1 MGARLF
7 DWRDL
12 AVLQRYRDESVFL
25 DSELLLTRGQLLVP
39 GVLISYLA
47 PTMGIFTCVA
57 GESHQDGTYLMG
69 QFIHL
74 PGNAISHLTFLA
86 PNRSLD
92 SRIVCELLEYM
103 ITVSGERGAMRLL
116 ADADEQSQVF
126 ETLRKCGFAIY
137 NRQRIWRF
145 MPQKSNSRLPGH
157 AWRIATDQDVISV
170 RNLYNNLVPG
180 LVQQIEPFPLQ
191 RPRGMVYYQKGEL
204 LAYLDL
210 KLGHRGIWV
219 QPFIHPDAEDVP
231 DHLLDFIRQVSGRR
245 NRPIY
250 ICVRSYQSWL
260 EPAIEDMGA
269 QAGQRQAVMVRQLI
283 TPQKVTRPFA
293 IPALEGGQT
302 EISAPIAR
310 LGNK

>member
-12 AVLQRYRDESVFL
+12 AVLQRYRDKGVFL
-25 DSELLLTRGQLLVP
+25 DSELLLTRGQLLIP

-47 PTMGIFTCVA
+47 PTMGIFTCV
-57 GESHQDGTYLMG
+57 DGDPQRNGAQVMG

-86 PNRSLD
+86 PDHALD
-92 SRIVCELLEYM
+92 AGLVCGLLEYM
-103 ITVSGERGAMRLL
+103 IVLSGERGAMRLL
-116 ADADEQSQVF
+116 ADVDEHSQVF

-145 MPQKSNSRLPGH
+145 MPQNNRIRSTGH
-157 AWRIATDQDVISV
+157 SWRVATDQDVIPV

-180 LVQQIEPFPLQ
+180 LVQQIEPFSLQ
-191 RPRGMVYYQKGEL
+191 RPRGMVYYQNGEL
-204 LAYLDL
+204 FAYLEV
-210 KLGHRGIWV
+210 KMGHRGVWV
-219 QPFIHPDAEDVP
+219 QPFIHPDAEEAP
-231 DHLLDFIRQVSGRR
+231 NYLYDFISKVSGRQK
-245 NRPIY
+245 RPIY
-250 ICVRSYQSWL
+250 VCIRSYQSWL
-260 EPAIEDMGA
+260 EPAIEDLGA

-283 TPQKVTRPFA
+283 MPQKVTRPFA

-302 EISAPIAR
+302 EVPAPIAR
-310 LGNK
+310 LGNQ